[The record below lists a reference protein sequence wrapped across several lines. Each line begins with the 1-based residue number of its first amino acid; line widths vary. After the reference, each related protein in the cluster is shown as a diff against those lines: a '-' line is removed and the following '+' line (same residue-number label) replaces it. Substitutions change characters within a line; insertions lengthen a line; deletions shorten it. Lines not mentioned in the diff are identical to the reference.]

1 MKKIS
6 NTAKGIICILF
17 SALSFSAMSIF
28 INMSGDV
35 PVMQKVFFR
44 NLVAFFIASATLLK
58 NKQPFKP
65 HKGCF
70 KYHILRSSLGLS
82 GMIGNFYA
90 TTKMA
95 STSDAAML
103 NKMSPFFTLVFS
115 YIFLKEKFKPKQAL
129 AIAIAFAGSLFVI
142 KPTMS
147 NVELLPSIA
156 GFLGGVGAGAAYTC
170 VRHMA
175 NKGENGA
182 FTVFFFSL
190 FSVVCT
196 APFLI
201 FSFQPMTPKQWICL
215 ILVGVCAAGG
225 QFGITSAYTFA
236 PSSKISVY
244 DYSNV
249 IFTAVGGYFLLGHQ
263 LPDLWSVLGYI
274 IICSMAIWMF
284 IYNKKEDGLKN
295 ANS

>member
-1 MKKIS
+1 
-6 NTAKGIICILF
+6 
-17 SALSFSAMSIF
+17 
-28 INMSGDV
+28 MSGDV

-44 NLVAFFIASATLLK
+44 NLVALAIATVTLAK
-58 NKQPFKP
+58 SKQSFKP
-65 HKGCF
+65 HKGCI

-90 TTKMA
+90 TTKMS

-103 NKMSPFFTLVFS
+103 NKMSPFFTLIFS

-142 KPTMS
+142 KPTLS
-147 NVELLPSIA
+147 NVELLPSVA

-175 NKGENGA
+175 NKGENGT

-190 FSVVCT
+190 FSVICT

-201 FSFQPMTPKQWICL
+201 FKFTPMTAKQWICL

-249 IFTAVGGYFLLGHQ
+249 IFTAIGGYFLLDHQ
-263 LPDLWSVLGYI
+263 LPDLWSILGYI

-284 IYNKKEDGLKN
+284 LYNKKEDELKN
-295 ANS
+295 ANH

>member
-1 MKKIS
+1 MKKMS

-17 SALSFSAMSIF
+17 SAFSFSWMSIF
-28 INMSGDV
+28 INMSGDI
-35 PVMQKVFFR
+35 PVLQKVFFR
-44 NLVAFFIASATLLK
+44 NLVAFFIAAATLLK
-58 NKQPFKP
+58 NKDSFKP
-65 HKGCF
+65 HKGCL
-70 KYHILRSSLGLS
+70 KYHFLRSSLGLA

-90 TTKMA
+90 TTKMS
-95 STSDAAML
+95 STADAAML

-115 YIFLKEKFKPKQAL
+115 FIFLKEKFKTKQAL
-129 AIAIAFAGSLFVI
+129 AIAVAFAGSLFVI
-142 KPTMS
+142 KPTLS
-147 NVELLPSIA
+147 NVELLPSVA

-175 NKGENGA
+175 NKGENGT

-196 APFLI
+196 APFLV
-201 FSFQPMTPKQWICL
+201 FGYVPMTAKQWICL
-215 ILVGVCAAGG
+215 ILVGVAAAGG
-225 QFGITSAYTFA
+225 QFGITTAYTYA

-249 IFTAVGGYFLLGHQ
+249 IFTAISGYLFLNHQ

-284 IYNKKEDGLKN
+284 IYNKKEDELKKS
-295 ANS
+295 AS

>member
-17 SALSFSAMSIF
+17 SALSFSGMSIF

-103 NKMSPFFTLVFS
+103 RFSHSFFHIF
-115 YIFLKEKFKPKQAL
+115 FLKKNL
-129 AIAIAFAGSLFVI
+129 NRSRHSLLQ
-142 KPTMS
+142 
-147 NVELLPSIA
+147 LLLQVR
-156 GFLGGVGAGAAYTC
+156 FL
-170 VRHMA
+170 
-175 NKGENGA
+175 
-182 FTVFFFSL
+182 
-190 FSVVCT
+190 
-196 APFLI
+196 
-201 FSFQPMTPKQWICL
+201 
-215 ILVGVCAAGG
+215 
-225 QFGITSAYTFA
+225 
-236 PSSKISVY
+236 
-244 DYSNV
+244 
-249 IFTAVGGYFLLGHQ
+249 
-263 LPDLWSVLGYI
+263 
-274 IICSMAIWMF
+274 
-284 IYNKKEDGLKN
+284 
-295 ANS
+295 